1 MPRLR
6 LIPLLALSSAAALL
20 PVDLSAQDVSMYR
33 AQADSL
39 IRAALADSG
48 DWNRPGDD

>member
-6 LIPLLALSSAAALL
+6 LIPLLAISSAAALL
-20 PVDLSAQDVSMYR
+20 SIDLSAQDVSMYR

-48 DWNRPGDD
+48 GLESPGR